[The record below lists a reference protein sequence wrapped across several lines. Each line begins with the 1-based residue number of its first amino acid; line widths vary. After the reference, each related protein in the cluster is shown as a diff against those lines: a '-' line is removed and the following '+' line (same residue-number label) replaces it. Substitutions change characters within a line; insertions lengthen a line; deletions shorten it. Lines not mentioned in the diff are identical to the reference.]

1 LDYKLNKVASVLGS
15 FKLASLQGVFSY
27 PPDLQD
33 DSTPLKGRMP
43 RSEELRADAHVTT
56 VHAMIYSRPEM
67 IFLAGASEVR
77 DDTGIGADVT

>member
-1 LDYKLNKVASVLGS
+1 MDYKLNKVASVLGS
-15 FKLASLQGVFSY
+15 FKLASLQGVFLY

-33 DSTPLKGRMP
+33 DSTPMKGRMP

-67 IFLAGASEVR
+67 ISLSRVIVVR
-77 DDTGIGADVT
+77 DDTGIGADVI